1 MNIKTF
7 SIGGIHPDENK
18 LTHEAKTQV
27 AALPKQA
34 IFPLS
39 QHIGAPAKPVV
50 QKGDK
55 VKVGTLI
62 AEAGGF
68 VSAPIFSSVSGS
80 VLKIDTAIDA
90 TGYRK
95 PVIII
100 KVEGD
105 EWEETID
112 RSDKLETVEA
122 HPELTPEEIVT
133 RIKDAGVVGM
143 GGACFPTFIKLTP
156 PPTAK
161 AECVIINAVEC
172 EPYIT
177 ADYRLMMEHAD
188 EILIGLEL
196 LMKAAKVTKGY
207 IGIETNK
214 PAAIELLTQKCEEK
228 FNIQSSIFNVEVVPL
243 QQRYPQGGEKQLVD
257 AVIRRQ
263 VPAPPAI
270 PVNVGAIVQNVGT
283 AFAVYEA
290 VMKHKPLFER
300 YTTVTGKKL
309 ANPGNFLVRMGTP
322 MQDLIDACGGM
333 PEGDNKLLAGGPM
346 MGKALTSTE
355 VPICKGTNSVTII
368 SGEEARRR
376 EPQPCIRCAKCVLV
390 CPMGLEP
397 YLLAKLSEVK
407 NWERCERE
415 DIVNCI
421 ECGSCQYTCP
431 AHRPLLDDIR
441 QGKSTVMGIIR
452 SRNAKK

>member
-1 MNIKTF
+1 MKSRTF
-7 SIGGIHPDENK
+7 RIGGVHPEENK
-18 LTHEAKTQV
+18 LTHEVMTKV
-27 AALPKQA
+27 APLPKQA

-50 QKGDK
+50 AKGDK

-68 VSAPIFSSVSGS
+68 VSAPIYSSVSGT
-80 VLKIDTAIDA
+80 VFKVDTAIDA

-100 KVEGD
+100 NVEGD
-105 EWEETID
+105 EWEEGID
-112 RSDKLETVEA
+112 RSDKLELLA
-122 HPELTPEEIVT
+122 DHPELTPEEIINRV
-133 RIKDAGVVGM
+133 KEAGVTGM
-143 GGACFPTFIKLTP
+143 GGAGFPTFIKLSP

-177 ADYRLMMEHAD
+177 ADYRLMMEKAD
-188 EILIGLEL
+188 EILVGLEL
-196 LMKAAKVTKGY
+196 LMVAAKVTTGY

-214 PAAIELLTQKCEEK
+214 PAAIELLTQKCAEK
-228 FNIQSSIFNVEVVPL
+228 FNGSKYNVEVVPL

-290 VMKHKPLFER
+290 VMKRKPLFER

-309 ANPGNFLVRMGTP
+309 QNPGNFLVRMGTP
-322 MQDLIDACGGM
+322 MQDLIDLCGGM
-333 PEGDNKLLAGGPM
+333 PEGENKLLAGGPM

-355 VPICKGTNSVTII
+355 VPICKGTNSVTVL
-368 SGEEARRR
+368 SDEDARRK
-376 EPQPCIRCAKCVLV
+376 EAMPCIRCAKCVSA

-397 YLLAKLSEVK
+397 YLLATLSSLK
-407 NWERCERE
+407 NWERLEAE
-415 DIVNCI
+415 DITSCI
-421 ECGSCQYTCP
+421 ECGSCQFTCP
-431 AHRPLLDDIR
+431 AHRPLLDNIR
-441 QGKSTVMGIIR
+441 LGKTTVMGIIR
-452 SRNAKK
+452 SRAAK